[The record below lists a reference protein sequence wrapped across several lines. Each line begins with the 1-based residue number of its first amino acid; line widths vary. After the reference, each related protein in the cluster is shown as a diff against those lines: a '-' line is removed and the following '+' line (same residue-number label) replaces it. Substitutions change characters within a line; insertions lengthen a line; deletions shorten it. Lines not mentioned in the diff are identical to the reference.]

1 MMTKVTGP
9 KVLIASAILIATL
22 DCTALFAQEASTAP
36 APAASDA
43 ATPEFDQIMS
53 SMTEPS
59 ASNDAQTQNP
69 TPAPTEPSSGKAE
82 QAPAESSTPPAQAA
96 PATATSASESGDTS
110 ALLETIPV
118 PQKSASVPEA
128 VKAPRANAQLEE
140 IVVTATKRE
149 ESLRDIPQSIT
160 ALSGGDLER
169 SGAQGID
176 DIVKRVPGVNIASE
190 NGFTRI
196 TIRGIASLNNTSS
209 TTGILFGNVSFADQ
223 YVPLVALDQQIFDLK
238 TVEVLKGPQGTLFGA
253 SALNG
258 AIRYVPEPAAIGVF
272 SAKYFAQYV
281 RITHGSADP
290 IFGAA
295 VNVPVGDT
303 AAIRLVGFDRKSPG
317 YIDNLQLGEKD
328 TNRLAQHGARIMGNW
343 QPSEDWNIAVTG
355 ATQRTSIYDIALT
368 DSLNGNLSSNNR
380 PRRSPQT
387 DGYDMGGL
395 TIEHTFDWAQFVS
408 ETAYVQKNSN
418 HFYENTRNVVPN
430 TSVPLAGIS
439 GGGDSTTYSQEL
451 RLVSPTDSDSN
462 WRWIGGLFGS
472 RQRML
477 SKADLQ
483 VGNALIPPALND
495 ALLQPVL
502 NGLGLGGLVNP
513 AGNISLLGLI
523 ARIQVTEVAA
533 FGEVTRKLG
542 DDWELTLGGR
552 LYRTRSFGNNTQ
564 RGALL
569 TVLNQNPAA
578 VKKGG
583 VQEQSFN
590 PKVSLLWHATD
601 DITSYATI
609 SKGYRVGGIQS
620 GVTLPIS
627 ATQAPA
633 AFKSDIIWNY
643 EGGVRTEWL
652 DKTLSADLT
661 AFYIDWRNPQVFQAD
676 STTNLQYLDN
686 VGGVKSPGFDFALR
700 WITPFRVMLTSSAT
714 YAKTV
719 TTKAFKT
726 GSGNTAAPGSPWPYA
741 PKWQTATTLSYPL
754 ELNDWTITTSLTHTY
769 MGTATNDLNDQKPIF
784 NYRLLDAQIGLA
796 SPTYP
801 WIPELNI
808 TVNNLLDKR
817 GVTTRIPQG
826 QSVDGGYTQPRTFI
840 IRLSG
845 SF

>member
-1 MMTKVTGP
+1 MMNKGP
-9 KVLIASAILIATL
+9 CPKGLIAAVSLIAAFN
-22 DCTALFAQEASTAP
+22 CTAIFAQET
-36 APAASDA
+36 
-43 ATPEFDQIMS
+43 
-53 SMTEPS
+53 S
-59 ASNDAQTQNP
+59 AV
-69 TPAPTEPSSGKAE
+69 PAPTTNDGSMSELDQLLESPSPESSAATDA
-82 QAPAESSTPPAQAA
+82 QPQQQTSVPAESTPASPPADASI
-96 PATATSASESGDTS
+96 ATE
-110 ALLETIPV
+110 LETIPLAKRR
-118 PQKSASVPEA
+118 PSDPEPI
-128 VKAPRANAQLEE
+128 KAARTSPQLEE
-140 IVVTATKRE
+140 IIVTATKRE

-160 ALSGGDLER
+160 ALSGGELER
-169 SGAQGID
+169 SGAQGIE
-176 DIVKRVPGVNIASE
+176 DIVKKVPGVNIASE

-209 TTGILFGNVSFADQ
+209 TTGIMLGNVSFADQ
-223 YVPLVALDQQIFDLK
+223 YVPLVALDQQVFDLR

-258 AIRYVPEPAAIGVF
+258 AIRYVPEPATLGVF

-281 RITHGSADP
+281 SIEHGGAEP
-290 IFGAA
+290 IYGAA
-295 VNVPVGDT
+295 VNIPAGDT
-303 AAIRLVGFDRKSPG
+303 AAFRLVGFNRKSPG

-328 TNRLAQHGARIMGNW
+328 TNRLAQHGGRVIGSW
-343 QPSEDWNIAVTG
+343 QPNEDWKIDLIG

-368 DSLNGNLSSNNR
+368 DGLNGNLSSNNR

-395 TIEHTFDWAQFVS
+395 TVEYAFDWAQFVS
-408 ETAYVQKNSN
+408 ESAYVKKNSV
-418 HFYENTRNVVPN
+418 HFYENTRNLVAD

-439 GGGDSTTYSQEL
+439 GGGNSNTYSQEL
-451 RLVSPTDSDSN
+451 RLVSPSDSDSN
-462 WRWIGGLFGS
+462 WRWIGGIFGS
-472 RQRML
+472 RQKLL

-483 VGNALIPPALND
+483 AGNALIPPELND
-495 ALLQPVL
+495 ALLQPL
-502 NGLGLGGLVNP
+502 LDGLGLGGIINP

-523 ARIQVTEVAA
+523 ADVTITEVAA

-542 DDWELTLGGR
+542 ESWELTLGGR
-552 LYRTRSFGNNTQ
+552 LYRTRSFGENTQ
-564 RGALL
+564 RGVLL
-569 TVLNQNPAA
+569 TVLNQSPSK
-578 VKKGG
+578 VVKGG
-583 VQEQSFN
+583 VQEQAFN

-609 SKGYRVGGIQS
+609 SKGFRVGGLQS

-643 EGGVRTEWL
+643 EAGVRTEWL

-661 AFYIDWRNPQVFQAD
+661 AFYIDWQNPQVFQAD

-686 VGGVKSPGFDFALR
+686 AGGVKSPGLDFALR
-700 WITPFRVMLTSSAT
+700 WITPWQVMLTSSAT

-719 TTKAFKT
+719 TTKPFQT
-726 GSGNTAAPGSPWPYA
+726 GSGNIAAPGSGWPYA
-741 PKWQTATTLSYPL
+741 PKWQTATTISYPL
-754 ELNDWTITTSLTHTY
+754 ELNDWTITTSFTHTY

-784 NYRLLDAQIGLA
+784 NYRLLDAQIGVLSTA
-796 SPTYP
+796 YP
-801 WIPELNI
+801 WIPELNL

-826 QSVDGGYTQPRTFI
+826 NSVDGGYTQPRTI
-840 IRLSG
+840 ILRLSG